1 MTVKV
6 GPKKKR
12 SYHSSRLIQG
22 AIIHAILLLF
32 VFIALFPIYL
42 MFNAALKT
50 SQELFQS
57 FLTLPK
63 DPQWQNFSFILNEQG
78 YKGALYNSMIL
89 STSSMIITTV
99 ISVLAGYGFAVYRFV
114 GKQWLFVLVLTGLMV
129 SETSVLIPVYQLLQ
143 DLRLLNTYGGMI
155 LPQAALGLTFGVFLM
170 TTFFKD
176 IPRALIDAAVVDGG
190 SDMQVLRYVIMPLAR
205 PAIMSL
211 ALIEFMWAWNSFFF
225 PLVIATK
232 QWLMPMSVRIIDFMG
247 RFTFRYDM
255 IAATTV
261 ILFTPILVL
270 YLITQRSFH
279 RGITFG
285 ALKD

>member
-1 MTVKV
+1 MTINAK
-6 GPKKKR
+6 PKMTR
-12 SYHSSRLIQG
+12 SHISTR
-22 AIIHAILLLF
+22 AIKSILIHAVLLLF
-32 VFIALFPIYL
+32 VVIALFPIYL
-42 MFNAALKT
+42 MFNASLKT
-50 SQELFQS
+50 SAELYQS

-63 DPQWQNFSFILNEQG
+63 NPQWKNFSFILLEQG
-78 YKGALYNSMIL
+78 YVKSLYNSTILATSTMIL
-89 STSSMIITTV
+89 TTV

-114 GKQWLFVLVLTGLMV
+114 GKQALFVLVLMGLMV
-129 SETSVLIPVYQLLQ
+129 SEISVLIPVYRLLQ
-143 DLRLLNTYGGMI
+143 DLSLLNTFPGMI

-176 IPRALIDAAVVDGG
+176 IPRAMIDAAIVDGG
-190 SDMQVLRYVIMPLAR
+190 SDLQVLRYVVMPLAR

-232 QWLMPMSVRIIDFMG
+232 QYLMPMSVRIIDFMG
-247 RFTFRYDM
+247 RFTFNYDM
-255 IAATTV
+255 IATTTV